1 VYTAV
6 ADTARQGSGTAA
18 RSSGTSSSAPKPASP
33 APAAALVE
41 RGPARSADEE
51 RLRRGRV
58 SVRGEQL
65 VNFEK
70 VLRSSLAALTSAQ
83 KALAIYPISPDAI
96 PKLPAGASEI
106 LRVLAEYARRG
117 QEALSRHGLTA
128 AD

>member
-1 VYTAV
+1 MAGTSLRR
-6 ADTARQGSGTAA
+6 ARRSPLRQRLQR
-18 RSSGTSSSAPKPASP
+18 RSSRG
-33 APAAALVE
+33 
-41 RGPARSADEE
+41 GPARSADEE

-117 QEALSRHGLTA
+117 QEALSRHGLVA